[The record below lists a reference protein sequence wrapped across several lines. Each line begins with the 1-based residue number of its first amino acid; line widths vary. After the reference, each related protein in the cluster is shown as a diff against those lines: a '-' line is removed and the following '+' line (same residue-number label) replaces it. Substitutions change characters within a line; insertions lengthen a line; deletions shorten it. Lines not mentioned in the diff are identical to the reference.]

1 MKDSVAR
8 GRLLQLLCERR
19 NEGPLPFG
27 DLDNAIQPVP
37 GIDMRAWLHAL
48 AQLAEYNLITW
59 KPLKARSGKAGMSG
73 LAEITES
80 GVDVCEGRAT
90 PELDIRFC

>member
-1 MKDSVAR
+1 MKDSVTR

-27 DLDNAIQPVP
+27 DVDNAIQPAP
-37 GIDMRAWLHAL
+37 GIDTRAWLHAL

-59 KPLKARSGKAGMSG
+59 KPLKDKSGKGRMSG
-73 LAEITES
+73 LAEITET

-90 PELDIRFC
+90 SEIDIRFC